1 MWGAATVAPQW
12 RRGGLDWKDVPSKK
26 LRGKEE
32 FYSHAELLNLR
43 RSIEVYNYKTRHR
56 TG

>member
-26 LRGKEE
+26 HRGKEE